1 MVKALPI
8 ILLCIS
14 IAFTITEFQY
24 PSANLKLKIGVGR
37 YTKISNKIE
46 EIAKDLDIKPIPP
59 ITIFESDNLEEFTE
73 LTGKTYDIGGIY
85 KDNFI
90 ITQPFYI
97 LKSKKLLTK
106 ILTHELLH
114 YTIQLKYKLPFW
126 MEEGYIEYVLNDKVQ
141 DLKGYH
147 KKYLI
152 DFIRKII
159 DEEKD
164 ITMVFNGYKR

>member
-14 IAFTITEFQY
+14 ISFAITEFQY
-24 PSANLKLKIGVGR
+24 PSSNLKLVIGSDR

-46 EIAKDLDIKPIPP
+46 KIANSLDIKPIAP
-59 ITIFESDNLEEFTE
+59 ITIFESDNLKEFASI
-73 LTGKTYDIGGIY
+73 TGKTYDIGGVY
-85 KDNFI
+85 KNNFI
-90 ITQPFYI
+90 IIQPFSI
-97 LKSKKLLTK
+97 LISKRLLTK
-106 ILTHELLH
+106 VLTHELLH
-114 YTIQLKYKLPFW
+114 YIIQLKYKLPLW

-152 DFIRKII
+152 DFMRKMI

-164 ITMVFNGYKR
+164 IVMVFDGYRR